1 MLLILSASSICITLP
16 SYSHVHTFTVQLYE
30 IQNNGRF
37 KNSYMFGI
45 FNDGQMQKQLYNM
58 FQTVNYSCGCISLL
72 SIAHPTK
79 QFVKVQAYMH
89 KPVT

>member
-1 MLLILSASSICITLP
+1 
-16 SYSHVHTFTVQLYE
+16 
-30 IQNNGRF
+30 
-37 KNSYMFGI
+37 MFGL

-58 FQTVNYSCGCISLL
+58 FQTVNYSFGCISLL